1 MSVGDGTSATG
12 TAGDQTSRAT
22 SIVGA
27 VASPGGTVTVASP
40 GGAAAS
46 RAGVQ
51 ASQAGATPSRLAGL
65 HAVVTGASRGIG
77 AVIAAALVA
86 DGVRVSLFG
95 RDEGTLRG
103 VARESGG
110 DDCARAITTDV
121 TDSKSVE
128 KAFTAAREHFGPVQ
142 LLINNA
148 GQAASAKFTDTD
160 ETLWNQLFAVNVHGT
175 YYCCRQAVPD
185 MLRTG
190 FGRIVNVAS
199 IAGLRGA
206 AYISAYVSSKHAV
219 IGLTRALA
227 LEYATRNITVN
238 AVCPG
243 YVDTAIVKTAVA
255 NIMGKTGR
263 SEADAL
269 AALVA
274 TNPQRRLIEPRE
286 VADTVMW
293 LCRPGSES
301 VTGQSIV
308 LAGGEVT

>member
-1 MSVGDGTSATG
+1 M
-12 TAGDQTSRAT
+12 TAGFQSHR
-22 SIVGA
+22 
-27 VASPGGTVTVASP
+27 PGD
-40 GGAAAS
+40 
-46 RAGVQ
+46 
-51 ASQAGATPSRLAGL
+51 L

-77 AVIAAALVA
+77 AAIAAALA
-86 DGVRVSLFG
+86 AEGVRVSLLG
-95 RDEGTLRG
+95 RDTAALGRIVEEL
-103 VARESGG
+103 GG
-110 DDCARAITTDV
+110 DARARGITADV
-121 TDSKSVE
+121 SDSTSVRN
-128 KAFTAAREHFGPVQ
+128 AFCAARDRFGPVQ
-142 LLINNA
+142 ILINNA
-148 GQAASAKFTDTD
+148 GQAASAKFTETD
-160 ETLWNQLFAVNVHGT
+160 EALWNRLIAVNLNGT
-175 YYCCRQAVPD
+175 FLCTRQAVPD
-185 MLRTG
+185 MLQAG

-227 LEYATRNITVN
+227 LEYAARNITVN

-243 YVDTAIVKTAVA
+243 YVDTDIVKSAIA
-255 NIMGKTGR
+255 NIVSKTGR
-263 SEADAL
+263 SENEAL

-274 TNPQRRLIEPRE
+274 GNPQRRLIEPRE

>member
-1 MSVGDGTSATG
+1 M
-12 TAGDQTSRAT
+12 TAGTPTSRL
-22 SIVGA
+22 S
-27 VASPGGTVTVASP
+27 
-40 GGAAAS
+40 
-46 RAGVQ
+46 
-51 ASQAGATPSRLAGL
+51 GL
-65 HAVVTGASRGIG
+65 HAVITGASRGIG
-77 AVIAAALVA
+77 AVIAATLAA
-86 DGVRVSLFG
+86 EGVRVSLLG
-95 RDEGTLRG
+95 RDAEALRRVAEGL
-103 VARESGG
+103 GG
-110 DDCARAITTDV
+110 DGPALAITTDV
-121 TDSKSVE
+121 TDSESVRA
-128 KAFTAAREHFGPVQ
+128 AFTQARERFGPVQ

-148 GQAASAKFTDTD
+148 GQAASAKFTETD
-160 ETLWNQLFAVNVHGT
+160 ETLWNQLFAVNLHGT
-175 YYCCRQAVPD
+175 YFCCRQAVPD

-243 YVDTAIVKTAVA
+243 YVDTDIVKNAVA
-255 NIMGKTGR
+255 NIAGKTGR
-263 SEADAL
+263 TEAEAL

>member
-1 MSVGDGTSATG
+1 LG
-12 TAGDQTSRAT
+12 SRI
-22 SIVGA
+22 S
-27 VASPGGTVTVASP
+27 GGTT
-40 GGAAAS
+40 
-46 RAGVQ
+46 Q
-51 ASQAGATPSRLAGL
+51 LAGL

-77 AVIAAALVA
+77 AAIAAALVA
-86 DGVRVSLFG
+86 DGVRVSLLG
-95 RDEGTLRG
+95 RDGDSLQRVAEGL
-103 VARESGG
+103 GG
-110 DDCARAITTDV
+110 AGHAQPFITDV
-121 TDSKSVE
+121 TDSASVE
-128 KAFTAAREHFGPVQ
+128 RAFNGARNHFGPVQ
-142 LLINNA
+142 LLVNNA
-148 GQAASAKFTDTD
+148 GQAASAKFLDTD
-160 ETLWNQLFAVNVHGT
+160 EKLWNQLFAVNLHGT
-175 YYCCRQAVPD
+175 YLCCRQAVPD
-185 MLRTG
+185 MLQTG

-243 YVDTAIVKTAVA
+243 YVDTDIVKSAVA
-255 NIMGKTGR
+255 NIVSKTGR
-263 SEADAL
+263 SEAEAL

-293 LCRPGSES
+293 LCRPGSPS
-301 VTGQSIV
+301 VTGQSLV

>member
-1 MSVGDGTSATG
+1 MTLSSE
-12 TAGDQTSRAT
+12 S
-22 SIVGA
+22 
-27 VASPGGTVTVASP
+27 
-40 GGAAAS
+40 
-46 RAGVQ
+46 
-51 ASQAGATPSRLAGL
+51 SRLKGL

-77 AVIAAALVA
+77 AVVAAALA
-86 DGVRVSLFG
+86 AEGVRVSLMG
-95 RDEGTLRG
+95 RDTAALGR
-103 VARESGG
+103 VARELGADSI
-110 DDCARAITTDV
+110 AITTDV
-121 TDSKSVE
+121 ADSTSVHS
-128 KAFTAAREHFGPVQ
+128 AFAAARERFGPVQ

-148 GQAASAKFTDTD
+148 GQAASAKFTETD
-160 ETLWNQLFAVNVHGT
+160 EALWNRLIAVNLNGT
-175 YYCCRQAVPD
+175 YLCSRQAVPD
-185 MLRTG
+185 MLQAG

-219 IGLTRALA
+219 IGLTRSLA

-243 YVDTAIVKTAVA
+243 YVDTDIVKSAVA
-255 NIMGKTGR
+255 NIMNKTGR
-263 SEADAL
+263 SESEAL

>member
-1 MSVGDGTSATG
+1 LSSVSAPP
-12 TAGDQTSRAT
+12 AGAPP
-22 SIVGA
+22 VGGSSPP
-27 VASPGGTVTVASP
+27 ASGGTRRT
-40 GGAAAS
+40 
-46 RAGVQ
+46 Q
-51 ASQAGATPSRLAGL
+51 LAGL

-77 AVIAAALVA
+77 ADIAAALVA
-86 DGVRVSLFG
+86 EGVRVSLLG
-95 RDEGTLRG
+95 RDAGALQR
-103 VARESGG
+103 VADHLGG
-110 DDCARAITTDV
+110 DEHARSMTTDV
-121 TDSKSVE
+121 TNSDSVAP
-128 KAFTAAREHFGPVQ
+128 AFNAARRHFGPVQ
-142 LLINNA
+142 LLVNNA

-160 ETLWNQLFAVNVHGT
+160 EKLWNQLFAVNIHGT
-175 YYCCRQAVPD
+175 YACCRQAVPD
-185 MLRTG
+185 MLHAG

-227 LEYATRNITVN
+227 LEYAARNITVN

-243 YVDTAIVKTAVA
+243 YVDTDIVKSAVA
-255 NIMGKTGR
+255 NIVSKTGR
-263 SEADAL
+263 SEAEAL

-274 TNPQRRLIEPRE
+274 NNPQRRLIEPRE
-286 VADTVMW
+286 VADTVLW